1 MDELRASVRELAD
14 CVRDLAV
21 AHAAGIG
28 ARDGLRA
35 ESQARGDAV
44 TAAVKSHNKA
54 TSAAIEHLAVR
65 VDAFAVQV
73 QAASVARLGAP
84 WWLVATLIAA
94 IIVESGAALSLYAQA
109 NDDDAAA
116 AFRDGAALLPLP
128 ASTPAESP

>member
-1 MDELRASVRELAD
+1 M
-14 CVRDLAV
+14 
-21 AHAAGIG
+21 
-28 ARDGLRA
+28 
-35 ESQARGDAV
+35 

-65 VDAFAVQV
+65 VDALAVQV

-84 WWLVATLIAA
+84 WWLVATLIGA

-128 ASTPAESP
+128 AATPAELP

>member
-73 QAASVARLGAP
+73 QTASVARLGAP
-84 WWLVATLIAA
+84 WWLVGTLIGA

-128 ASTPAESP
+128 TSTEAP